1 MGQFERDAA
10 SWRFKPLRTRLQHRA
25 AAEPIEFEDDE
36 DITTAQVVQARRQV
50 GTIGRGAGGVILEHG
65 MHDML
70 LQPFMVTFEFATMP
84 IVNGP
89 CTLDAVL
96 CGEMARTVACLDAAI
111 RATPLAL
118 TDGVPPLGRST
129 SAACFA
135 TSTVWRWDSMM
146 TPLTRSRRSVIPT
159 GKPKSTVGPPGGSR
173 WFALTMACLV
183 YVLDAR

>member
-10 SWRFKPLRTRLQHRA
+10 SWRFKPLRPRLQHRA

-65 MHDML
+65 MHEML

-89 CTLDAVL
+89 CT
-96 CGEMARTVACLDAAI
+96 LDAAI

-159 GKPKSTVGPPGGSR
+159 GKPKSTVGPPGGSQ
-173 WFALTMACLV
+173 WFASTMACLV